1 MGLKQ
6 KNRAESLLP
15 EVLPDL
21 IAILS
26 DAPCFGVCGLDVT
39 FHEGA
44 ITRIVTR
51 IEKSRKTCGGC
62 EK

>member
-1 MGLKQ
+1 MEMKGKS
-6 KNRAESLLP
+6 RAESLLP

-21 IAILS
+21 IAILNE
-26 DAPCFGVCGLDVT
+26 APCFGDCGLAVT
-39 FHEGA
+39 YHEGA